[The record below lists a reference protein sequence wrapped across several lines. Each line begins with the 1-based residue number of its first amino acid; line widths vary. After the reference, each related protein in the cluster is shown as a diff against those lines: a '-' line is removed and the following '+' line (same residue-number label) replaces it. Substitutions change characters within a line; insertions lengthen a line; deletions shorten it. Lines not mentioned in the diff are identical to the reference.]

1 MRPLKLVMQAFGSY
15 GNRTEIDFEKP
26 DQNLFLIT
34 GNTGSGK
41 TTIFDAIVFALYG
54 EASSNANKKNG
65 AELQSQFVEIG
76 TEPFVSLTFSEKN
89 GTEIDL
95 YTVKR
100 IPRHVRPLK
109 RGSGEKMVSEEVSLT
124 MPDGSEYPAKETDAK
139 LMEIVGLTKEQ
150 FMQVAMI
157 AQGEFMELL
166 RAKSDDKKMIF
177 RKLFHTGLYE
187 EIKNEFAVR
196 KKEKQAEI
204 DQIRMR
210 CIAEISRTELP
221 EGSEYTAF
229 LKEKKKE
236 LEKSKD
242 FSVTVLE
249 QFLEKLE
256 LLCMELSKQTK
267 EAKKITQERSRE
279 RDRARDAAAK
289 ASQLLKFFVQLED
302 AEKTLQSLKEQ
313 EEAITE
319 QQELADQWK
328 ELCELS
334 MPEGEKVLE
343 AVKNFLEY
351 EESCGKVLKKESEE
365 LKKQS
370 ETLRMLIQK
379 KAEKNKIFDRL
390 EMEEKSLLLLNA
402 KQDEMETCR
411 VQAVLGHRAEQARH
425 LEVQALRTAKSVR
438 QIQGEIEQITVWQK
452 EQEKELSEVKEKAEE
467 LEEVF
472 AKVEPEMLKRIS
484 QLLDLLPHY
493 ANVRKY
499 SKEYENQTG
508 AMQRCIQ
515 NCQEASAQY
524 EEAYAKFFQEQAGIL
539 AKELQEGTPC
549 PVCGS
554 VEHPHPAKIS
564 GEAPDK
570 ETVEKLKQRRD
581 LLEQKRIQQQEKFQ
595 ICKAQLES
603 EQRILGDN
611 PVKEE
616 QVKEELQKMQ
626 VELDRKKNE
635 TKQAQEQCRKMTEES
650 RRQAGKLEGLR
661 GQKAEL
667 EKRFVKEQEEFRE
680 EISRQEF
687 TSQEEFREAKQWIEG
702 WREKD
707 KEVKE
712 HDRQLLEK
720 KAKIETLK
728 EQTAGEKREDP
739 QQEIEKRNEVEHLLK
754 EKQDHQ
760 MQLHSRWTGNQNAYK
775 NLKQYFS
782 SQEALRK
789 EYEVLSNLSK
799 TANGNLSGSVKLDFE
814 TYVQRTY
821 FRQIIQA
828 ANRRLARM
836 TSNEFILQCREIQ
849 DLSSQGQAGLDLD
862 VYDLVTDSVRDVKSL
877 SGGESFMAALS
888 MALGLADIIQNTAGA
903 VSLETM
909 FVDEG
914 FGSLDDASRDRAIQI
929 LKELAGEKGL
939 VGIISHVNELK
950 EQIDW
955 KLNITKTEHGSQAK
969 WEI

>member
-1 MRPLKLVMQAFGSY
+1 
-15 GNRTEIDFEKP
+15 
-26 DQNLFLIT
+26 
-34 GNTGSGK
+34 
-41 TTIFDAIVFALYG
+41 
-54 EASSNANKKNG
+54 
-65 AELQSQFVEIG
+65 
-76 TEPFVSLTFSEKN
+76 
-89 GTEIDL
+89 
-95 YTVKR
+95 
-100 IPRHVRPLK
+100 
-109 RGSGEKMVSEEVSLT
+109 
-124 MPDGSEYPAKETDAK
+124 
-139 LMEIVGLTKEQ
+139 
-150 FMQVAMI
+150 
-157 AQGEFMELL
+157 
-166 RAKSDDKKMIF
+166 
-177 RKLFHTGLYE
+177 
-187 EIKNEFAVR
+187 
-196 KKEKQAEI
+196 
-204 DQIRMR
+204 
-210 CIAEISRTELP
+210 
-221 EGSEYTAF
+221 
-229 LKEKKKE
+229 
-236 LEKSKD
+236 
-242 FSVTVLE
+242 
-249 QFLEKLE
+249 
-256 LLCMELSKQTK
+256 
-267 EAKKITQERSRE
+267 
-279 RDRARDAAAK
+279 
-289 ASQLLKFFVQLED
+289 
-302 AEKTLQSLKEQ
+302 
-313 EEAITE
+313 
-319 QQELADQWK
+319 
-328 ELCELS
+328 
-334 MPEGEKVLE
+334 MPEGEMVLE

-379 KAEKNKIFDRL
+379 KEEKNKIFDRL
-390 EMEEKSLLLLNA
+390 EMEEKQLSILNA
-402 KQDEMETCR
+402 KKEEMETCR
-411 VQAVLGHRAEQARH
+411 VQAGLGHRAEQARH

-472 AKVEPEMLKRIS
+472 AKEEPEMLKRIS
-484 QLLDLLPHY
+484 QLSDLLPHY

-515 NCQEASAQY
+515 NCQEASARY

-539 AKELQEGTPC
+539 AKE
-549 PVCGS
+549 S
-554 VEHPHPAKIS
+554 
-564 GEAPDK
+564 PDK

-782 SQEALRK
+782 SQEAVRK

-799 TANGNLSGSVKLDFE
+799 TANGNLRRMYSGLISG
-814 TYVQRTY
+814 RS
-821 FRQIIQA
+821 FRRQ
-828 ANRRLARM
+828 
-836 TSNEFILQCREIQ
+836 
-849 DLSSQGQAGLDLD
+849 
-862 VYDLVTDSVRDVKSL
+862 
-877 SGGESFMAALS
+877 
-888 MALGLADIIQNTAGA
+888 TAGWR
-903 VSLETM
+903 
-909 FVDEG
+909 G
-914 FGSLDDASRDRAIQI
+914 
-929 LKELAGEKGL
+929 
-939 VGIISHVNELK
+939 
-950 EQIDW
+950 
-955 KLNITKTEHGSQAK
+955 
-969 WEI
+969 